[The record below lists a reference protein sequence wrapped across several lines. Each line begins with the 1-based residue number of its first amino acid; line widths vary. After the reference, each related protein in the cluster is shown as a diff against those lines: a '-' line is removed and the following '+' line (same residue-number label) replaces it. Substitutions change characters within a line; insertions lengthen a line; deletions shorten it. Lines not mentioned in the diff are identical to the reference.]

1 MSTFKWNSGSKIK
14 YSCMFQIE
22 KVFPDG
28 GRLVVFPNGTRKEL
42 SADGQT
48 VKVMFFNGDVKHTMP
63 DQRVV
68 RNRLRNYESILM
80 TFAPV

>member
-1 MSTFKWNSGSKIK
+1 MVPLHTLSICPFSNGIQGLKSNIHV
-14 YSCMFQIE
+14 FQIE

-68 RNRLRNYESILM
+68 RNRLEL
-80 TFAPV
+80 

>member
-1 MSTFKWNSGSKIK
+1 
-14 YSCMFQIE
+14 MFQIE
-22 KVFPDG
+22 KVLPDG

-68 RNRLRNYESILM
+68 SNGL
-80 TFAPV
+80 